1 MRNLTSGFAAL
12 GALFV
17 CVTAQAAVV
26 TIDFDSG
33 TEAFVPLG
41 GYEDQGY
48 KLAPSLTDSAGINN
62 QNAVKDL
69 TSTVTSNKVL
79 FFGISNSTVTLTKLG
94 LAPSFDLLK
103 LNVGYLDIGYPSS
116 TPAGVT
122 AVGTLSGGGGVVSH
136 TFSSIPGGLTEFDL
150 AGFGFRNLSSVV
162 FSTTLDGNVVALD
175 DIQVQY
181 AAPAAVPE
189 PTSAAFLGL
198 GSLALVVRRLRRR
211 TSVVA

>member
-1 MRNLTSGFAAL
+1 M
-12 GALFV
+12 
-17 CVTAQAAVV
+17 V

-33 TEAFVPLG
+33 TEAFVPVG
-41 GYEDQGY
+41 GYEEEGY
-48 KLAPSLTDSAGINN
+48 KLAPSLTDSAGISN
-62 QNAVKDL
+62 QNAVNGL
-69 TSTVTSNKVL
+69 TSTTTSNKVL

-103 LNVGYLDIGYPSS
+103 LNVGYLELGYPSL

-122 AVGTLSGGGGVVSH
+122 AVGTLSGGGGVVSR
-136 TFSSIPGGLTEFDL
+136 TFSSIPGGLNEFDL
-150 AGFGFRNLSSVV
+150 AGFGFTNLSSVV
-162 FSTTLDGNVVALD
+162 FSTTLPGNVVALD
-175 DIQVQY
+175 DIQVQPF